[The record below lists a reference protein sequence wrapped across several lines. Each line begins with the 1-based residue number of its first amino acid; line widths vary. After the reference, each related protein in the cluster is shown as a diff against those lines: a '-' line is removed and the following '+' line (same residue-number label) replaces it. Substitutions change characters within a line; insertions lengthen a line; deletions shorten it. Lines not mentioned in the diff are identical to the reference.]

1 MVSKAHIN
9 DCQDSTS
16 MTRDSVTSFLDFG
29 CAVPAIQGR
38 EDDDQTPVV
47 RQIGTE
53 TGTVGLLESL
63 D

>member
-1 MVSKAHIN
+1 MASKVHIN
-9 DCQDSTS
+9 DSQGSTS
-16 MTRDSVTSFLDFG
+16 MTRDTVTSFSDFG

-47 RQIGTE
+47 RQVGTV
-53 TGTVGLLESL
+53 TGTVGLLESV